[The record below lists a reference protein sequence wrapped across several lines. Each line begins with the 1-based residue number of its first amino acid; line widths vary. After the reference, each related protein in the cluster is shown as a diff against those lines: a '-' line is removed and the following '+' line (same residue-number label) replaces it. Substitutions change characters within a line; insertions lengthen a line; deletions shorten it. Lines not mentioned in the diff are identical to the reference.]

1 MNESNNVKFTED
13 NGKWFWKC
21 YDTNGSVVHRSQ
33 LFETEKEAREDYE
46 MNGGQYKSPSS
57 EVEQTSTQEAVPA
70 NTDTGEVADQSNT
83 AGTTAPEGDIGT
95 GTAETVKD
103 DQVNTE
109 QTS

>member
-1 MNESNNVKFTED
+1 MNESNNIKFTED
-13 NGKWFWKC
+13 NGKWIWKC
-21 YDTNGSVVHRSQ
+21 YDANGSVVHRSQ

-46 MNGGQYKSPSS
+46 MNGGQYKNPSS
-57 EVEQTSTQEAVPA
+57 EVEHSPVQEAVPT

-83 AGTTAPEGDIGT
+83 AGTTAPEGDIGI

-103 DQVNTE
+103 DQVNIE